1 MNSGQNESKMT
12 IEEFGKFI
20 EAQNKILVAEKS
32 RKYSLISDEE
42 SSEQSCFSLPQQCLK
57 VGDHQIDFIGP
68 QADQEEF
75 RSPLS
80 FRMDK
85 ARNPLV
91 FLSSGSSEKKK
102 ERIENPFRSQF
113 FKQKLSFHE
122 IPEEEVDQGKGTKKK
137 A

>member
-1 MNSGQNESKMT
+1 MNSGRFESKMT

-20 EAQNKILVAEKS
+20 ETQNKILVAEKS

-42 SSEQSCFSLPQQCLK
+42 SSELSCFSLPQQ
-57 VGDHQIDFIGP
+57 FIRVDDNP
-68 QADQEEF
+68 NETQADHMEF

-80 FRMDK
+80 FKLDK
-85 ARNPLV
+85 ARNPQI

-102 ERIENPFRSQF
+102 EKIENPFRSQF

-122 IPEEEVDQGKGTKKK
+122 IPEEETNQSNCKKNI
-137 A
+137 